1 MERYDRIPMNRLDFG
16 LDPATERRSLW
27 PAAGDTGYSENDAI
41 WLYDEAQGVGVH
53 AWLGHSGAQYPEAF
67 ERMSVFL
74 PDGVVLARAERGPQ
88 FTEATQSGPHML
100 ARCEAPFERW
110 LYAYDGPVLPT
121 TAAELARGPVP
132 AGRAPVNVVFEA
144 HARMVAPAFPQGAFF
159 KDKADYAKT
168 SASHFFG
175 GYRCEQVLTA
185 DATLRIGDKWYRLC
199 GTGLR
204 THRKGAR
211 VMQATDAVKVAE
223 YTGHRWMHAVFPS
236 GREIYHS
243 WFGGA
248 DGVAI
253 DGECFVRDAGITY
266 RAEVRDP
273 MPMGL
278 EGAGARHSFTFVS
291 SLGETPIDCEIVADS
306 FQSLMGEEFFGV
318 QWDSPN
324 PACLAMSQ
332 AFVRYRWGDETAI
345 NMMERSVGLAALKR
359 PG

>member
-1 MERYDRIPMNRLDFG
+1 
-16 LDPATERRSLW
+16 
-27 PAAGDTGYSENDAI
+27 
-41 WLYDEAQGVGVH
+41 
-53 AWLGHSGAQYPEAF
+53 
-67 ERMSVFL
+67 
-74 PDGVVLARAERGPQ
+74 
-88 FTEATQSGPHML
+88 
-100 ARCEAPFERW
+100 
-110 LYAYDGPVLPT
+110 
-121 TAAELARGPVP
+121 
-132 AGRAPVNVVFEA
+132 
-144 HARMVAPAFPQGAFF
+144 
-159 KDKADYAKT
+159 
-168 SASHFFG
+168 
-175 GYRCEQVLTA
+175 
-185 DATLRIGDKWYRLC
+185 
-199 GTGLR
+199 
-204 THRKGAR
+204 
-211 VMQATDAVKVAE
+211 MQATDAVKVAE

-278 EGAGARHSFTFVS
+278 EGAGARHSFTCVS

-332 AFVRYRWGDETAI
+332 AFVRYRWGDRHQHDGTLGGPGGAEAAGVSIWRRARPWPQKTRI
-345 NMMERSVGLAALKR
+345 RSGLTRRRKSGR
-359 PG
+359 RR